1 MLEKENRRI
10 WTRIVLVLLSIALLL
25 GALHFMAGGGNAEAK
40 NIVKGDTTANIKLV
54 QQRLYNLGYYTYTID
69 GIWGSRTRTAVKK
82 FQSDYGLVADGIVG
96 AKTEKAL
103 GITLSGG
110 GGSVSSSLSSSE
122 LNLLARCVYSEARG
136 EPYTGQVGRSR
147 GRTEPRSFIVVSQY
161 DSGRNLS
168 AGRVYGGKRRAN

>member
-25 GALHFMAGGGNAEAK
+25 GALHFMAGGGDAEAK

-110 GGSVSSSLSSSE
+110 GGKGRAVHRS
-122 LNLLARCVYSEARG
+122 G
-136 EPYTGQVGRSR
+136 GRSR